1 MGGNK
6 ARRTTRREEARRIG
20 REVLEV
26 GRGSQSADI
35 PIDQFNFLASKL
47 GLCKA
52 GSMYTEIEKSH
63 QLYLSYYGKD
73 IYNGLRKQTLMPWY
87 CFKIE
92 KI

>member
-52 GSMYTEIEKSH
+52 GSM
-63 QLYLSYYGKD
+63 
-73 IYNGLRKQTLMPWY
+73 
-87 CFKIE
+87 
-92 KI
+92 